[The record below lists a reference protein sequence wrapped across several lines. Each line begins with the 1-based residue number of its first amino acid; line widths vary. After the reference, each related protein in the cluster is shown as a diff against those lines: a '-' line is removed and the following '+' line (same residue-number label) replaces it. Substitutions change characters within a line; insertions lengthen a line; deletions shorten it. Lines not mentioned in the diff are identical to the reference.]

1 MTTNTDHARECCHR
15 ESERLKLELQ
25 ACDFSFSDPKD
36 NHRCT
41 RAIARRSGE
50 RARRCIRRG

>member
-1 MTTNTDHARECCHR
+1 MATDTDHARECCHR
-15 ESERLKLELQ
+15 ESNRLKVELH
-25 ACDFSFSDPKD
+25 ACDSSFPDPKS
-36 NHRCT
+36 NQRCT

>member
-1 MTTNTDHARECCHR
+1 MTTNTEHARECCHR

-25 ACDFSFSDPKD
+25 ACDLSFPDPKA

>member
-1 MTTNTDHARECCHR
+1 MATNRDHKRECCHR
-15 ESERLKLELQ
+15 ENERLKLELQ
-25 ACDFSFSDPKD
+25 SCDLSFPDPKA

-50 RARRCIRRG
+50 RARQCISRG

>member
-1 MTTNTDHARECCHR
+1 MATNTDHARECCHR

-25 ACDFSFSDPKD
+25 ACDFSFSDPKQS
-36 NHRCT
+36 HRCT